1 MQTMKIDYDQRFD
14 TLYVAIGD
22 KTNSYGDD
30 SSSGIILMRD
40 MRTEAITG
48 FTILSFLKKYRNRSM
63 SHLKET
69 YCQTSCNRQIPR
81 HPRADAPGGGGKF
94 YRSISFSIRSTI

>member
-1 MQTMKIDYDQRFD
+1 MQTMNIDYDQRFD

-48 FTILSFLKKYRNRSM
+48 FTILSFLKKYR
-63 SHLKET
+63 SHSLPKLPE
-69 YCQTSCNRQIPR
+69 
-81 HPRADAPGGGGKF
+81 
-94 YRSISFSIRSTI
+94 SFDVSLERDILPNILQ